1 MEILLSIRQIMEKL
15 LSVVMQEL
23 MVGQLELLLT
33 KEKLLKLV
41 NQKCNLAVLFIV
53 TALAKHL
60 DLL

>member
-1 MEILLSIRQIMEKL
+1 MEKL
-15 LSVVMQEL
+15 LFVVMQEL

-41 NQKCNLAVLFIV
+41 NQKCNLAGSFIV